1 MPCSS
6 GGFRR
11 WESSVGGLG
20 TGEAGE
26 AKEMR
31 QRCEK
36 EQWSQAATL
45 ILLMMEKPVININC
59 MCNRQFWS
67 DALRRDAKP
76 QVILPHL
83 HSLDPLYCS
92 RNSHSLCVYRIA
104 FTPMR
109 HIAATTL
116 DGSHHSTF
124 AMFTTPSSRLSEKL
138 VASTQRGH
146 QLQFTVIISLPLFPT
161 HSMAQNVHQTLFPR
175 RL

>member
-1 MPCSS
+1 
-6 GGFRR
+6 
-11 WESSVGGLG
+11 VGGLG
-20 TGEAGE
+20 TGEEGE
-26 AKEMR
+26 AKEMG

-36 EQWSQAATL
+36 EQWSQATTL
-45 ILLMMEKPVININC
+45 ILLMMEKPVISINC

-109 HIAATTL
+109 HIAATTRL
-116 DGSHHSTF
+116 TDHITRLLLCSPSHHHAF
-124 AMFTTPSSRLSEKL
+124 PKNSSPAHS
-138 VASTQRGH
+138 AG
-146 QLQFTVIISLPLFPT
+146 ISC
-161 HSMAQNVHQTLFPR
+161 S
-175 RL
+175 